1 MLHRS
6 LALALAT
13 AAASV
18 SGPAAAAVALT
29 PAGWPAHGAA
39 ANHLVITITE
49 SGETDGTYELYCDPA
64 RGFPHPEPL
73 EACDALH
80 RAEEEAPGGDP
91 FAPVPD
97 DALCTYMY
105 GGPAV
110 AQVEGTWQGEPVN
123 ARFERSDGCEIA
135 RWDRLVPALPRIAG
149 DRA

>member
-1 MLHRS
+1 MLHKS

-18 SGPAAAAVALT
+18 SSPAAVAAAT
-29 PAGWPAHGAA
+29 GGPVYGPA
-39 ANHLVITITE
+39 ANHLVITVTG

-64 RGFPHPEPL
+64 TGQHPKPL
-73 EACDALH
+73 QACDAL
-80 RAEEEAPGGDP
+80 RGAEQDVPGGNP

-97 DALCTYMY
+97 NALCTYMY

-110 AQVEGTWQGEPVN
+110 AEVEGVWRGQPVD
-123 ARFERSDGCEIA
+123 ARFDRSDGCEIA
-135 RWDRLVPALPRIAG
+135 RWDRLVPALPQIAG